1 VTAEAR
7 LGRSADDV
15 RRERAETGRTVR
27 FPVEVV
33 VRTEDGT
40 ETALQQAVRWAVRP
54 NVR

>member
-1 VTAEAR
+1 VTAEAQ

-15 RRERAETGRTVR
+15 RRELTGTGKTAP

-40 ETALQQAVRWAVRP
+40 ETAQVTVRWALRP